1 MPCAPTRERL
11 ASGGCRARPRRL
23 LDALWRLALRAGYR
37 GLLLWWWVAR
47 PRITGAHV
55 AVWHEGRV
63 LLVRNSYRRAR
74 GLPAGRLRR
83 GEPLAEAAAREL
95 REEVAIALDPSALH
109 YAGEWIA
116 RAFHVEDHA
125 HVFECVLTAPLHPV
139 VDRREVVDAG
149 WESPG
154 QALTGLL
161 QPVARLYLEDAVRRA
176 AAKEGPPPGARG
188 GPRRATGPPTAG

>member
-1 MPCAPTRERL
+1 MPGAPTCVRP
-11 ASGGCRARPRRL
+11 ASARCRAQARRA
-23 LDALWRLALRAGYR
+23 LDALWRLALRAAYR

-47 PRITGAHV
+47 PRITGVHV

-95 REEVAIALDPSALH
+95 REEVAIALDPAALR

-116 RAFHVEDHA
+116 RAFHVEDHG
-125 HVFECVLTAPLHPV
+125 HVFECVLSAPPHPV

-154 QALTGLL
+154 QALAGPL
-161 QPVARLYLEDAVRRA
+161 QPVARLYLEAALRRV
-176 AAKEGPPPGARG
+176 EGEG
-188 GPRRATGPPTAG
+188 GPGPEACGDPRGATGTPTAG